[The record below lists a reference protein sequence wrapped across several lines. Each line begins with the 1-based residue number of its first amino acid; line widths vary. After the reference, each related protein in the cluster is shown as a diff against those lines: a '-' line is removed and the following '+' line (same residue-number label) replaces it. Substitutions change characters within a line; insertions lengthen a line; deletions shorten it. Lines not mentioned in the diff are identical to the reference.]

1 LSQARGL
8 PVLLPDAGLAT
19 ARGKLDMCTP
29 TIGK

>member
-19 ARGKLDMCTP
+19 ARGKLDNCHFVYS
-29 TIGK
+29 